1 MAIADNR
8 KSLRCNHR
16 SIREAVSRALARK
29 EMSGMIVGVALV
41 DDRTIAELNEKFLH
55 HKGPTDVIAF
65 RLDNGA
71 PDGFFGEIVVST
83 ETALR
88 EARRRRIAVE
98 EELLRYCVHGA
109 LHLAGYDD
117 RTSAQRKRMWAAQE
131 RVVAACLKKGKA
143 IDGCG

>member
-29 EMSGMIVGVALV
+29 GLGGTVVGVALV
-41 DDRTIAELNEKFLH
+41 DDRTIASVNEQFLR

-131 RVVAACLKKGKA
+131 RIVAVCVKNNR
-143 IDGCG
+143 